1 MRAAPGAGPRRAQA
15 SRGRRPR
22 ERLSGARARTHPPR
36 RGRAGAPRSALGAP
50 AQFNCDQG
58 NTVGGGRWRGV
69 CGGGWDPAVARV
81 ADWARIKE
89 VAWRCVPLDSRGT
102 QPAQVTRKVRGWPST
117 STSLGLLAAA
127 HKMADR
133 GRGDRGGFG
142 RGFGDRGRGDRGRGD
157 RGRDGRAAG
166 GARAARRRREGVGA
180 VHQARPPRQVG
191 QDQVAR
197 ADLPLL
203 APDQGVP
210 DRRLLHE
217 GQAQGRGDAD
227 RVGPEADVGGPAHAL
242 RLLGRRRRLRR
253 ARGPRREGGEGG
265 AARHPRRHPRRQ
277 VQPRADPPRLL
288 GRQDRP
294 PPHRAHQ
301 ADGPVRL
308 RPHPPHPRRP
318 RCAAAPPPPRDNA
331 RDNAG
336 GSRDRPARSSLEPPT
351 ASPRAAPASPYR
363 LASIVPSPRSPRLT

>member
-15 SRGRRPR
+15 SRGRRPWEPVVRR
-22 ERLSGARARTHPPR
+22 EGAHPPLR
-36 RGRAGAPRSALGAP
+36 EGASRSLALRSVHP
-50 AQFNCDQG
+50 AQFQLRPGQHRRRRECR
-58 NTVGGGRWRGV
+58 GGVWR
-69 CGGGWDPAVARV
+69 CWDPAAARV
-81 ADWARIKE
+81 ADWARIK
-89 VAWRCVPLDSRGT
+89 AARGAAFLWSRPPARRQPLGSPRGT
-102 QPAQVTRKVRGWPST
+102 LPRLRPRSGKP
-117 STSLGLLAAA
+117 
-127 HKMADR
+127 MADR

-142 RGFGDRGRGDRGRGD
+142 RGRRSRPGRPRPRRPRPRRPRPRPRQRG
-157 RGRDGRAAG
+157 
-166 GARAARRRREGVGA
+166 ARRRREEVPR
-180 VHQARPPRQVG
+180 HQARPPRQVG

-318 RCAAAPPPPRDNA
+318 RCAAAP
-331 RDNAG
+331 
-336 GSRDRPARSSLEPPT
+336 
-351 ASPRAAPASPYR
+351 APG
-363 LASIVPSPRSPRLT
+363 